1 MKNLQI
7 FDYKGKEIRTVEKDG
22 VTWWVLRDV
31 CGVLNLTN
39 QSRVAERLEADE
51 VSNLELPHPQS
62 KEKMLEK

>member
-51 VSNLELPHPQS
+51 VSNLEQCH
-62 KEKMLEK
+62 